1 MALQDLCVKVIYKN
15 NLNLC
20 LLPPVMKKSVDINEL
35 NEFGELKRFIK
46 EVYDLDYDSFNLL
59 LPDDDFFY
67 KLVTRCIEL
76 LVLTNG
82 ILENTTFNYVSTF
95 MSKICKNVE
104 EAKQNFRW
112 TDVEIERILLQ
123 LYDNTLINIV
133 QTLIKHG
140 HFGALRMLLD
150 DVVDKHKNYHICD
163 YYMDLI
169 VDELVKVK
177 KFFIL
182 ANILLCS
189 AAWEVLDGILV
200 RRFASVI

>member
-1 MALQDLCVKVIYKN
+1 
-15 NLNLC
+15 
-20 LLPPVMKKSVDINEL
+20 MKLAN
-35 NEFGELKRFIK
+35 
-46 EVYDLDYDSFNLL
+46 
-59 LPDDDFFY
+59 DFFY
-67 KLVTRCIEL
+67 KLVTRRIKL

-112 TDVEIERILLQ
+112 TDLEIEKILEQ

-133 QTLIKHG
+133 KILIKHG
-140 HFGALRMLLD
+140 HFGALHRLLD
-150 DVVDKHKNYHICD
+150 DVVDKYKNYYICD
-163 YYMDLI
+163 YYIDLI

-182 ANILLCS
+182 LHILVRNTD
-189 AAWEVLDGILV
+189 WEVLDGILV
-200 RRFASVI
+200 RRLLLLRCYLVYSILTQ

>member
-15 NLNLC
+15 NLNLS

-46 EVYDLDYDSFNLL
+46 QVYDLDYDSFNLL
-59 LPDDDFFY
+59 LPNEARNDFFY
-67 KLVTRCIEL
+67 KLVTRRIKL

-112 TDVEIERILLQ
+112 TDLEIEKILEQ

-133 QTLIKHG
+133 Q
-140 HFGALRMLLD
+140 
-150 DVVDKHKNYHICD
+150 N
-163 YYMDLI
+163 
-169 VDELVKVK
+169 
-177 KFFIL
+177 
-182 ANILLCS
+182 
-189 AAWEVLDGILV
+189 
-200 RRFASVI
+200 